1 MDEQLELIIQ
11 QIYAAALDASE
22 WGTVLA
28 AINLVIGAFAGCYAG
43 LEVGLGRYSFR
54 HTAGGDPPW
63 ANLWNERC
71 VAPSPV
77 HAIPSPGGA
86 SARGAPADADAAASR
101 WHFAP
106 VPPTGTRHVL
116 SGVASTRDGMISLLS
131 FQRRLSQAPFSR
143 AETDFVQRLIPHFA
157 MADRLAAKVGALRED
172 RRLAMTVLDKIDYG
186 IIIVS
191 ATGQILMRNRGAERW
206 LASGS
211 VVQAHLGRIRLAV
224 AKDNAALEQLIGAV
238 GADIDRDAGA
248 VDTVGVTDGMRAK
261 ILVMPIAHDAQAHPN
276 DGRAR
281 VALICTDIDQQRA
294 MAPRLLQRAYGL
306 TPAEVKVATGL
317 ANGKAP
323 DELAESLFVSLATI
337 KTHTQHIYQKVGV
350 GRQTELVRLVYG
362 LPPLS

>member
-22 WGTVLA
+22 WGPVLA

-54 HTAGGDPPW
+54 HTAGGDTPW
-63 ANLWNERC
+63 GNLWNERC
-71 VAPSPV
+71 VVPSPV
-77 HAIPSPGGA
+77 HAIPSAG
-86 SARGAPADADAAASR
+86 DA
-101 WHFAP
+101 
-106 VPPTGTRHVL
+106 PPTGTRHVL
-116 SGVASTRDGMISLLS
+116 SGVASTQDGMISLLS

-143 AETDFVQRLIPHFA
+143 ADTDFVQRLIPHFA

-191 ATGQILMRNRGAERW
+191 ATGQIHMRNRGAERW
-206 LASGS
+206 LASAS
-211 VVQAHLGRIRLAV
+211 VVQAHLGRIRLTV
-224 AKDNAALEQLIGAV
+224 DKDNAALEQLIAAA

-261 ILVMPIAHDAQAHPN
+261 ILVMPIEHDAQAHPN

-294 MAPRLLQRAYGL
+294 MAPRLLQRTYGL

-323 DELAESLFVSLATI
+323 DELAESLFVSLPTI

-350 GRQTELVRLVYG
+350 SRQTELVRLVYG